1 MSAKNF
7 KPFFLNS
14 NLSFGRAGGDTV
26 ENLLRPAAGNSGNS
40 YITYAL
46 VKTVLGDFAG
56 LSHIANVYEYDFS
69 ASARDAE
76 FARAE
81 CTHVFLV
88 LQDQI
93 RIEESYGLRLPY
105 ENIVS
110 FLKKC
115 GKPVVIA
122 GLGANSF
129 GGFDPEFHKKLPP
142 ALVKFL
148 REISGMCEKIGIR
161 GEFTADV
168 LAKLGISNF
177 QIIGCPSF
185 FETGPGRRVEKPPF
199 GELNPVLTSPLV
211 YRAENAPAVM
221 QDFLE
226 KRLIDLSVFGRIPDD
241 CPREEFY
248 RAARGNLQI
257 FLNPESWKAFLKKI
271 QLCARAESPRQH
283 RRDKRRPPRR
293 LHKHRLPRRGNVRLS
308 ENTAPCGRP
317 ACRLQAPRPRRAG
330 IWGISQAG
338 VRRLRRRSHER
349 GVSRALRKL
358 QKFHNVPKPSIPMR
372 GMRERQHALRSEGS
386 GAHRITREADRI
398 QGAPLRRQKASKK
411 EPLLTLSGAP
421 NMDTPDKI
429 TAGDLEV
436 CVLTFNRAPLLRQ
449 ALESLLAQ
457 TARGFS
463 VSVYDNASSDGT
475 AETVEELRPRFGGNF
490 RYVRHPKNIGA
501 DANFHAALAGASRK
515 YAMFMHDDDLAHPE
529 YVECAVAAINAFGNV
544 AVLASNYSYMRI
556 ESGESIAWKNVSR
569 KAFAFE
575 SRGDFAAYIFC
586 DGRASY
592 SSAIYRTAD
601 LRARNRPN
609 IYGKI
614 GDTPVMIDAAGGGKT
629 VVLADKN
636 LFVYRIH
643 AGQDSKNTSNGPTR
657 EEIVNRNRLFREI
670 LMNGSPAHRF
680 AYRISYA
687 EWLSRHVKFAG
698 ADDRRKRE
706 FLASLTAGETAGMMS
721 KAYSVPVAGEFLRGF
736 IRVLRMLRKLV
747 WRPENF

>member
-14 NLSFGRAGGDTV
+14 NLSFGRAGGYTV
-26 ENLLRPAAGNSGNS
+26 ESLLRPAAGNSGNS

-69 ASARDAE
+69 SGRDAE

-211 YRAENAPAVM
+211 YRAESAPALM

-226 KRLIDLSVFGRIPDD
+226 KRLIDLAVFGRIPDG

-257 FLNPESWKAFLKKI
+257 FLNPESWKAFLKKFNFALGPRVHGSI
-271 QLCARAESPRQH
+271 AAINAGLPAVCTNTDSRAAEMCAFLKIPRLADGPH
-283 RRDKRRPPRR
+283 ADYRHP
-293 LHKHRLPRRGNVRLS
+293 V
-308 ENTAPCGRP
+308 
-317 ACRLQAPRPRRAG
+317 

-372 GMRERQHALRSEGS
+372 GMRERRHALRSEGS

-436 CVLTFNRAPLLRQ
+436 CVLTFNRAPLLHQ

-457 TARGFS
+457 TARGFA
-463 VSVYDNASSDGT
+463 VSVYDNASPDGT

>member
-69 ASARDAE
+69 ASERDAE

-148 REISGMCEKIGIR
+148 REISGMCEKIGVR

-226 KRLIDLSVFGRIPDD
+226 KGLINLSVFGKFT
-241 CPREEFY
+241 EEIRLEDY
-248 RAARGNLQI
+248 RRAKCGDLGI
-257 FLNPESWKAFLKKI
+257 FFNPEKWKAFLGKY
-271 QLCARAESPRQH
+271 
-283 RRDKRRPPRR
+283 
-293 LHKHRLPRRGNVRLS
+293 N
-308 ENTAPCGRP
+308 
-317 ACRLQAPRPRRAG
+317 
-330 IWGISQAG
+330 
-338 VRRLRRRSHER
+338 
-349 GVSRALRKL
+349 
-358 QKFHNVPKPSIPMR
+358 F
-372 GMRERQHALRSEGS
+372 
-386 GAHRITREADRI
+386 
-398 QGAPLRRQKASKK
+398 
-411 EPLLTLSGAP
+411 
-421 NMDTPDKI
+421 
-429 TAGDLEV
+429 
-436 CVLTFNRAPLLRQ
+436 
-449 ALESLLAQ
+449 ALE
-457 TARGFS
+457 
-463 VSVYDNASSDGT
+463 
-475 AETVEELRPRFGGNF
+475 PRVHGS
-490 RYVRHPKNIGA
+490 I
-501 DANFHAALAGASRK
+501 
-515 YAMFMHDDDLAHPE
+515 
-529 YVECAVAAINAFGNV
+529 AAINAGLPAVCTNTDSRAAEMCAFLKIPRLADDSFVNYAAIPNARNFADFIKRAYEACDTETINAAYPKLFENYKNFITSQGLPFNSGKCANSGLLSDIEMRGPTLSPPA
-544 AVLASNYSYMRI
+544 AVLKLSWL
-556 ESGESIAWKNVSR
+556 ECK
-569 KAFAFE
+569 
-575 SRGDFAAYIFC
+575 
-586 DGRASY
+586 
-592 SSAIYRTAD
+592 
-601 LRARNRPN
+601 
-609 IYGKI
+609 
-614 GDTPVMIDAAGGGKT
+614 
-629 VVLADKN
+629 
-636 LFVYRIH
+636 
-643 AGQDSKNTSNGPTR
+643 
-657 EEIVNRNRLFREI
+657 RLFR
-670 LMNGSPAHRF
+670 R
-680 AYRISYA
+680 
-687 EWLSRHVKFAG
+687 LSRSA
-698 ADDRRKRE
+698 AKR
-706 FLASLTAGETAGMMS
+706 LLKRNRS
-721 KAYSVPVAGEFLRGF
+721 
-736 IRVLRMLRKLV
+736 
-747 WRPENF
+747 

>member
-1 MSAKNF
+1 MQPSKNF

-26 ENLLRPAAGNSGNS
+26 ESLLHPAAGNSGNS

-69 ASARDAE
+69 SARDAE

-168 LAKLGISNF
+168 LDKLGISNF

-199 GELNPVLTSPLV
+199 GELNPALTSPLV
-211 YRAENAPAVM
+211 YRAENAPALM

-226 KRLIDLSVFGRIPDD
+226 KRADRPRRIRAHSGRLPERGILQGGARKPANIPQS
-241 CPREEFY
+241 RELE
-248 RAARGNLQI
+248 GVS
-257 FLNPESWKAFLKKI
+257 EKI
-271 QLCARAESPRQH
+271 QFRARAESPRQH

-293 LHKHRLPRRGNVRLS
+293 LHQYRLPRRGNVRLS

-317 ACRLQAPRPRRAG
+317 VRRLQASYPRRAG
-330 IWGISQAG
+330 IRGISQAG
-338 VRRLRRRSHER
+338 VRRLRRRRHER

-358 QKFHNVPKPSIPMR
+358 QKFHNVPKPSIPIR
-372 GMRERQHALRSEGS
+372 GMRERRHALRSEGS
-386 GAHRITREADRI
+386 GAHRTIREADRI
-398 QGAPLRRQKASKK
+398 QGAPLRRKKASEK
-411 EPLLTLSGAP
+411 ETLLT
-421 NMDTPDKI
+421 
-429 TAGDLEV
+429 
-436 CVLTFNRAPLLRQ
+436 RR
-449 ALESLLAQ
+449 
-457 TARGFS
+457 
-463 VSVYDNASSDGT
+463 
-475 AETVEELRPRFGGNF
+475 
-490 RYVRHPKNIGA
+490 
-501 DANFHAALAGASRK
+501 
-515 YAMFMHDDDLAHPE
+515 
-529 YVECAVAAINAFGNV
+529 
-544 AVLASNYSYMRI
+544 
-556 ESGESIAWKNVSR
+556 
-569 KAFAFE
+569 
-575 SRGDFAAYIFC
+575 
-586 DGRASY
+586 GRAEYGHSGQNNRQRPG
-592 SSAIYRTAD
+592 S
-601 LRARNRPN
+601 LRF
-609 IYGKI
+609 
-614 GDTPVMIDAAGGGKT
+614 D
-629 VVLADKN
+629 
-636 LFVYRIH
+636 F
-643 AGQDSKNTSNGPTR
+643 
-657 EEIVNRNRLFREI
+657 
-670 LMNGSPAHRF
+670 
-680 AYRISYA
+680 
-687 EWLSRHVKFAG
+687 
-698 ADDRRKRE
+698 
-706 FLASLTAGETAGMMS
+706 
-721 KAYSVPVAGEFLRGF
+721 
-736 IRVLRMLRKLV
+736 
-747 WRPENF
+747 

>member
-1 MSAKNF
+1 MQPSKNF

-129 GGFDPEFHKKLPP
+129 GGFDPEFHKKLSP

-226 KRLIDLSVFGRIPDD
+226 KGLINLSVFGNFT
-241 CPREEFY
+241 EETRPEDY
-248 RAARGNLQI
+248 RRAKCGDLGI
-257 FLNPESWKAFLKKI
+257 FFNPEKWKAFLGKYNFA
-271 QLCARAESPRQH
+271 LGPRVH
-283 RRDKRRPPRR
+283 
-293 LHKHRLPRRGNVRLS
+293 G
-308 ENTAPCGRP
+308 
-317 ACRLQAPRPRRAG
+317 
-330 IWGISQAG
+330 
-338 VRRLRRRSHER
+338 
-349 GVSRALRKL
+349 
-358 QKFHNVPKPSIPMR
+358 SI
-372 GMRERQHALRSEGS
+372 
-386 GAHRITREADRI
+386 
-398 QGAPLRRQKASKK
+398 
-411 EPLLTLSGAP
+411 
-421 NMDTPDKI
+421 
-429 TAGDLEV
+429 
-436 CVLTFNRAPLLRQ
+436 
-449 ALESLLAQ
+449 
-457 TARGFS
+457 
-463 VSVYDNASSDGT
+463 
-475 AETVEELRPRFGGNF
+475 
-490 RYVRHPKNIGA
+490 
-501 DANFHAALAGASRK
+501 
-515 YAMFMHDDDLAHPE
+515 
-529 YVECAVAAINAFGNV
+529 AAINAGLPAVCTNTDSLAAEMCAFLKIPRLADGPYADYKPPIPDEREFGAFLRRAYDACDVDAMN
-544 AVLASNYSYMRI
+544 AAYPALFENYKNFITSQNLPFRCGECANAGMLSEVKVRGRI
-556 ESGESIAWKNVSR
+556 ELFARRIAF
-569 KAFAFE
+569 KARR
-575 SRGDFAAYIFC
+575 SAA
-586 DGRASY
+586 
-592 SSAIYRTAD
+592 
-601 LRARNRPN
+601 
-609 IYGKI
+609 K
-614 GDTPVMIDAAGGGKT
+614 
-629 VVLADKN
+629 
-636 LFVYRIH
+636 
-643 AGQDSKNTSNGPTR
+643 
-657 EEIVNRNRLFREI
+657 RL
-670 LMNGSPAHRF
+670 L
-680 AYRISYA
+680 
-687 EWLSRHVKFAG
+687 K
-698 ADDRRKRE
+698 RKR
-706 FLASLTAGETAGMMS
+706 S
-721 KAYSVPVAGEFLRGF
+721 
-736 IRVLRMLRKLV
+736 
-747 WRPENF
+747 

>member
-14 NLSFGRAGGDTV
+14 NLSFGRAGGYTV
-26 ENLLRPAAGNSGNS
+26 ESLLRPAAGNSGNS

-69 ASARDAE
+69 SGRDAE

-185 FETGPGRRVEKPPF
+185 FETGLGRRVEKPPF

-293 LHKHRLPRRGNVRLS
+293 LHKHRLPAAEMCAFLKIPRLADGPHADYRHPVPDAREFGAFLRRAYDACDAEAMNAAYPALFENYKNFITSQNLPFRCGECANASMLS
-308 ENTAPCGRP
+308 EARVRGRIELL
-317 ACRLQAPRPRRAG
+317 ARRIAFK
-330 IWGISQAG
+330 A
-338 VRRLRRRSHER
+338 RRSAAKR
-349 GVSRALRKL
+349 
-358 QKFHNVPKPSIPMR
+358 
-372 GMRERQHALRSEGS
+372 
-386 GAHRITREADRI
+386 
-398 QGAPLRRQKASKK
+398 
-411 EPLLTLSGAP
+411 LL
-421 NMDTPDKI
+421 K
-429 TAGDLEV
+429 
-436 CVLTFNRAPLLRQ
+436 
-449 ALESLLAQ
+449 
-457 TARGFS
+457 
-463 VSVYDNASSDGT
+463 
-475 AETVEELRPRFGGNF
+475 
-490 RYVRHPKNIGA
+490 
-501 DANFHAALAGASRK
+501 
-515 YAMFMHDDDLAHPE
+515 
-529 YVECAVAAINAFGNV
+529 
-544 AVLASNYSYMRI
+544 
-556 ESGESIAWKNVSR
+556 
-569 KAFAFE
+569 
-575 SRGDFAAYIFC
+575 
-586 DGRASY
+586 
-592 SSAIYRTAD
+592 
-601 LRARNRPN
+601 RNR
-609 IYGKI
+609 
-614 GDTPVMIDAAGGGKT
+614 
-629 VVLADKN
+629 
-636 LFVYRIH
+636 
-643 AGQDSKNTSNGPTR
+643 S
-657 EEIVNRNRLFREI
+657 
-670 LMNGSPAHRF
+670 
-680 AYRISYA
+680 
-687 EWLSRHVKFAG
+687 
-698 ADDRRKRE
+698 
-706 FLASLTAGETAGMMS
+706 
-721 KAYSVPVAGEFLRGF
+721 
-736 IRVLRMLRKLV
+736 
-747 WRPENF
+747 

>member
-211 YRAENAPAVM
+211 YRAESAPALM

-226 KRLIDLSVFGRIPDD
+226 KRLIDLAVFGRIPDG

-257 FLNPESWKAFLKKI
+257 FLNPESWKAFLKKFNFA
-271 QLCARAESPRQH
+271 LGPRVH
-283 RRDKRRPPRR
+283 
-293 LHKHRLPRRGNVRLS
+293 G
-308 ENTAPCGRP
+308 
-317 ACRLQAPRPRRAG
+317 
-330 IWGISQAG
+330 
-338 VRRLRRRSHER
+338 
-349 GVSRALRKL
+349 
-358 QKFHNVPKPSIPMR
+358 SI
-372 GMRERQHALRSEGS
+372 
-386 GAHRITREADRI
+386 
-398 QGAPLRRQKASKK
+398 
-411 EPLLTLSGAP
+411 
-421 NMDTPDKI
+421 
-429 TAGDLEV
+429 
-436 CVLTFNRAPLLRQ
+436 
-449 ALESLLAQ
+449 
-457 TARGFS
+457 
-463 VSVYDNASSDGT
+463 
-475 AETVEELRPRFGGNF
+475 
-490 RYVRHPKNIGA
+490 
-501 DANFHAALAGASRK
+501 
-515 YAMFMHDDDLAHPE
+515 
-529 YVECAVAAINAFGNV
+529 AAINADLPAVCTNTDSRAAEMCAFLKIPRLADGPHADYRHPVPDAREFGAFLRRAYDACDAEAMN
-544 AVLASNYSYMRI
+544 AAYPALFENYKNFITSQNLPFRCGECANASMLSEARVRGRI
-556 ESGESIAWKNVSR
+556 ELLARRIAF
-569 KAFAFE
+569 KARR
-575 SRGDFAAYIFC
+575 SAAK
-586 DGRASY
+586 R
-592 SSAIYRTAD
+592 
-601 LRARNRPN
+601 LLKRNR
-609 IYGKI
+609 
-614 GDTPVMIDAAGGGKT
+614 
-629 VVLADKN
+629 
-636 LFVYRIH
+636 
-643 AGQDSKNTSNGPTR
+643 S
-657 EEIVNRNRLFREI
+657 
-670 LMNGSPAHRF
+670 
-680 AYRISYA
+680 
-687 EWLSRHVKFAG
+687 
-698 ADDRRKRE
+698 
-706 FLASLTAGETAGMMS
+706 
-721 KAYSVPVAGEFLRGF
+721 
-736 IRVLRMLRKLV
+736 
-747 WRPENF
+747 

>member
-69 ASARDAE
+69 SGRDAE

-129 GGFDPEFHKKLPP
+129 GGFDPEFHKKLSP

-226 KRLIDLSVFGRIPDD
+226 KGLINLSVFGNFT
-241 CPREEFY
+241 EETRPEDY
-248 RAARGNLQI
+248 RRVKCGNLGI
-257 FLNPESWKAFLKKI
+257 FFNPEKWKAFLGKYNFA
-271 QLCARAESPRQH
+271 LGPRVHASPR
-283 RRDKRRPPRR
+283 
-293 LHKHRLPRRGNVRLS
+293 
-308 ENTAPCGRP
+308 
-317 ACRLQAPRPRRAG
+317 
-330 IWGISQAG
+330 
-338 VRRLRRRSHER
+338 
-349 GVSRALRKL
+349 
-358 QKFHNVPKPSIPMR
+358 
-372 GMRERQHALRSEGS
+372 
-386 GAHRITREADRI
+386 
-398 QGAPLRRQKASKK
+398 
-411 EPLLTLSGAP
+411 
-421 NMDTPDKI
+421 
-429 TAGDLEV
+429 
-436 CVLTFNRAPLLRQ
+436 
-449 ALESLLAQ
+449 
-457 TARGFS
+457 
-463 VSVYDNASSDGT
+463 
-475 AETVEELRPRFGGNF
+475 
-490 RYVRHPKNIGA
+490 
-501 DANFHAALAGASRK
+501 
-515 YAMFMHDDDLAHPE
+515 
-529 YVECAVAAINAFGNV
+529 
-544 AVLASNYSYMRI
+544 
-556 ESGESIAWKNVSR
+556 
-569 KAFAFE
+569 
-575 SRGDFAAYIFC
+575 
-586 DGRASY
+586 
-592 SSAIYRTAD
+592 
-601 LRARNRPN
+601 
-609 IYGKI
+609 
-614 GDTPVMIDAAGGGKT
+614 
-629 VVLADKN
+629 
-636 LFVYRIH
+636 
-643 AGQDSKNTSNGPTR
+643 
-657 EEIVNRNRLFREI
+657 
-670 LMNGSPAHRF
+670 
-680 AYRISYA
+680 
-687 EWLSRHVKFAG
+687 
-698 ADDRRKRE
+698 
-706 FLASLTAGETAGMMS
+706 
-721 KAYSVPVAGEFLRGF
+721 
-736 IRVLRMLRKLV
+736 
-747 WRPENF
+747 